1 MTGMPSPAPLLIHAG
16 DVKPARLLGA
26 DLVLWH
32 DGREIHAWLDQCAH
46 RGTKLSLGKVRDQ
59 QLVCA
64 YHGWCYDDSGMC
76 TLVPAHPDETKSFG
90 AKARVYRAQ
99 VKYGLV
105 WVCLG
110 MPAQPVPSF
119 PEGDDPSFRQVLAGP
134 YRFNAYA
141 TRVLENFLD
150 AGHYPFLHSSQM
162 AAGTRY
168 EMEKYDVQST
178 SDGPAAKDIL
188 THRIWREGPNGT
200 GEVDVTYSFHVLRP
214 LTAHYTKAYKNE
226 RFAMMDTVTPV
237 DEAES
242 LVWSIMALN
251 YSTGNSDA
259 SAARLSGH
267 VNPAGHSHRRIA
279 APATSAARSSAR
291 NSHAFRQTGGRLSPV
306 AQKTGIEIRHLVGRQ
321 PHSEASPNSA
331 AALASA
337 NASGC
342 ARRLKS
348 FPEASMP
355 NSSKP
360 AKMYGR

>member
-1 MTGMPSPAPLLIHAG
+1 MRPSRH
-16 DVKPARLLGA
+16 
-26 DLVLWH
+26 
-32 DGREIHAWLDQCAH
+32 E
-46 RGTKLSLGKVRDQ
+46 TLSGEVRDQ

-110 MPAQPVPSF
+110 VPAQPVPAF

-150 AGHYPFLHSSQM
+150 AGHYPFLHASQM

-168 EMEKYDVQST
+168 EMEKYDVQLT
-178 SDGPAAKDIL
+178 IDGPGGERYSA
-188 THRIWREGPNGT
+188 HRIWREGPNGT
-200 GEVDVTYSFHVLRP
+200 GEVDVTYSYHVLRP

-226 RFAMMDTVTPV
+226 RFAMMDTVNPV

-251 YSTGNSDA
+251 YDTGNSDQA
-259 SAARLSGH
+259 LLEYQNTLTHQDIPIVESQRPQLL
-267 VNPAGHSHRRIA
+267 P
-279 APATSAARSSAR
+279 
-291 NSHAFRQTGGRLSPV
+291 LDPV
-306 AQKTGIEIRHLVGRQ
+306 AEIHTPSDKLAVAYRQ
-321 PHSEASPNSA
+321 W
-331 AALASA
+331 
-337 NASGC
+337 
-342 ARRLKS
+342 LK
-348 FPEASMP
+348 
-355 NSSKP
+355 KLGL
-360 AKMYGR
+360 KYGTL

>member
-1 MTGMPSPAPLLIHAG
+1 MCCICESMLNDPLLLNDWYAVARASTIQAG

-46 RGTKLSLGKVRDQ
+46 RGTKLSLGKVRDH

-110 MPAQPVPSF
+110 TPAQPVPSF
-119 PEGDDPSFRQVLAGP
+119 PEGDDSSFRQVLAGP
-134 YRFNAYA
+134 YRFHAYA

-178 SDGPAAKDIL
+178 TDGPAAKDIL

-200 GEVDVTYSFHVLRP
+200 GEVDVNYSFQVLRP
-214 LTAHYTKAYKNE
+214 LTAHYTKAYQNE

-251 YSTGNSDA
+251 YSTENSG
-259 SAARLSGH
+259 AALLDYQD
-267 VNPAGHSHRRIA
+267 
-279 APATSAARSSAR
+279 TLT
-291 NSHAFRQTGGRLSPV
+291 RQDIPIVESQRPQLLPLDPV
-306 AQKTGIEIRHLVGRQ
+306 AEIHTPSDKLAVAYRQ
-321 PHSEASPNSA
+321 W
-331 AALASA
+331 
-337 NASGC
+337 
-342 ARRLKS
+342 LK
-348 FPEASMP
+348 
-355 NSSKP
+355 KLGL
-360 AKMYGR
+360 KYGTL